1 MKLIIGGA
9 TGFVGKEVL
18 RQALR
23 SPEITSIVT
32 LGRRAV
38 VVSEEHKSKIID
50 IVMEAQEHFSDSVIE
65 QIADADAC
73 IWTIA
78 ITLTKSKTSPP
89 EEVKK
94 VTRDYALAA
103 LDAVAKS
110 NNTGKPIRFVYV
122 SGTGVTRDLD
132 QDVGPIASLAGPGYF
147 NLRNK
152 LEVELLEYAARSGG
166 RVKVCCA
173 RPAFILGDRGPGFKM
188 PNYGGHEILTVE
200 REVMVAAMLKQCVE
214 GIEMDPLGNDD
225 LIRIGEEA
233 LPRYG

>member
-73 IWTIA
+73 IWYR
-78 ITLTKSKTSPP
+78 LS
-89 EEVKK
+89 
-94 VTRDYALAA
+94 
-103 LDAVAKS
+103 
-110 NNTGKPIRFVYV
+110 
-122 SGTGVTRDLD
+122 
-132 QDVGPIASLAGPGYF
+132 
-147 NLRNK
+147 
-152 LEVELLEYAARSGG
+152 
-166 RVKVCCA
+166 
-173 RPAFILGDRGPGFKM
+173 
-188 PNYGGHEILTVE
+188 
-200 REVMVAAMLKQCVE
+200 
-214 GIEMDPLGNDD
+214 
-225 LIRIGEEA
+225 
-233 LPRYG
+233 RY